1 MKYLFGNE
9 RRKKLQETISII
21 IAFILIVLVTLT
33 IPIVHD
39 YFEYNNNPFNILIEY
54 INNIRIIGDIAFGL
68 LLVIPWILSIVI
80 YLVITIFY
88 NKYTVKLMNIKIK

>member
-1 MKYLFGNE
+1 M
-9 RRKKLQETISII
+9 QETISII